1 MRTKVATDLLSPL
14 RSHGALRPGGGRA
27 SGVAFLGRATPY
39 TIFRRALGRG
49 NLMGAEATAKELPWL
64 GLADALEL
72 TLLIA
77 RKDPRRHPRLAA
89 RWLLRYL
96 EEDDE
101 ATIDELALAASCL
114 AALTGNGYP
123 EAAQALR
130 DMAEKATRRRR
141 GRSLG

>member
-1 MRTKVATDLLSPL
+1 
-14 RSHGALRPGGGRA
+14 
-27 SGVAFLGRATPY
+27 
-39 TIFRRALGRG
+39 
-49 NLMGAEATAKELPWL
+49 MGAEATAKELPWL

-96 EEDDE
+96 EEDDD

>member
-1 MRTKVATDLLSPL
+1 MVGAPL
-14 RSHGALRPGGGRA
+14 CINSGSRLGPGEEQRRPR
-27 SGVAFLGRATPY
+27 RATQHDL
-39 TIFRRALGRG
+39 RRALERG
-49 NLMGAEATAKELPWL
+49 NLMGAEVTAKELPRL

-77 RKDPRRHPRLAA
+77 RKDKRRHPRVAA

-101 ATIDELALAASCL
+101 ATIDELAFAATCI
-114 AALTGNGYP
+114 AALTGNRYL

-130 DMAEKATRRRR
+130 GMTEKATRRHSGR
-141 GRSLG
+141 GAS